1 MDPEL
6 DRLVR
11 GRVAT
16 AMVENAAFTKLLLYK
31 TAENGTRG
39 YERFLY
45 PQSVADRIYQ
55 FMPERFWYVTIKND
69 AQTRHH
75 PTLCVWVDKHNLVFG
90 EGVEP
95 VPVAEGVKMVV
106 RYLKLMLGA

>member
-55 FMPERFWYVTIKND
+55 FMPERFWYVTVDNNPFVKRP
-69 AQTRHH
+69 A
-75 PTLCVWVDKHNLVFG
+75 LCVWVDKRNTVFG

-95 VPVAEGVKMVV
+95 VPVAEGVKLVV